1 LEGKKGTG
9 QGGEDMKARATRKTL
24 RTAVLGLAILAAS
37 PALSFAQSMVI
48 FVRHAERADGGPAA
62 GTGMTGAPAD
72 PLLSAAGKARAD
84 KLATMLAESGVKAIY
99 TSEFRRTQ
107 DTGKPLAAK
116 LGLTVTPVASG
127 DVNDLVKKIKAE
139 HPKGVVLIVGHSNTV
154 PAAIKAFGGPD
165 VKMAD
170 DEYSAIYILS
180 PATGA
185 LTLIRY

>member
-1 LEGKKGTG
+1 
-9 QGGEDMKARATRKTL
+9 MKARATWKAL
-24 RTAVLGLAILAAS
+24 RTAVLGLSLVGGA
-37 PALSFAQSMVI
+37 PALASAQSLVI

-62 GTGMTGAPAD
+62 GGGMTGAPAD

-116 LGLTVTPVASG
+116 LGLAVTPVASS
-127 DVNDLVKKIKAE
+127 DVNVLVKKIKAE
-139 HPKGVVLIVGHSNTV
+139 HPKDVVLIVGHSNTV
-154 PAAIKAFGGPD
+154 PAAIKMFGGPD

-170 DEYSAIYILS
+170 DEYNAIYVVS

-185 LTLIRY
+185 ITLIRY

>member
-1 LEGKKGTG
+1 
-9 QGGEDMKARATRKTL
+9 MKATSKTL
-24 RTAVLGLAILAAS
+24 RTAVLMLAFVAGA
-37 PALSFAQSMVI
+37 PALASAQSMVI

-62 GTGMTGAPAD
+62 GAGMTGAPAD
-72 PLLSAAGKARAD
+72 PLLSAAGKQRAE

-116 LGLTVTPVASG
+116 LGLTVTPVASS
-127 DVNDLVKKIKAE
+127 DVNELVKKIKAE
-139 HPKGVVLIVGHSNTV
+139 HPKDVVLVVGHSNTV
-154 PAAIKAFGGPD
+154 PAAIKAFGGPG

-185 LTLIRY
+185 ITLIRY

>member
-1 LEGKKGTG
+1 MKKILLI
-9 QGGEDMKARATRKTL
+9 A
-24 RTAVLGLAILAAS
+24 LGLAFVAFVPGIAS
-37 PALSFAQSMVI
+37 AQSMVI
-48 FVRHAERADGGPAA
+48 LVRHAERADGGPSA
-62 GTGMTGAPAD
+62 GGGMTGAPAD

-99 TSEFRRTQ
+99 TSQFHRTQ

-116 LGLTVTPVASG
+116 LGLTVTAVASS
-127 DVNDLVKKIKAE
+127 DVNVLVKKIKGE
-139 HPKGVVLIVGHSNTV
+139 HPKDVVLIVGHSNTV

-185 LTLIRY
+185 ITLIRY